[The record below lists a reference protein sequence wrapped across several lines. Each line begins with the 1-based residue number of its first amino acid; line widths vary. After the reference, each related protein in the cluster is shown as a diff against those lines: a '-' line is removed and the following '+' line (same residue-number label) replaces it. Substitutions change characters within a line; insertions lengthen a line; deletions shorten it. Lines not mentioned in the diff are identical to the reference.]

1 MMKVISPS
9 RINLRVFILLALTG
23 CDWLYVEAGRATALD
38 DYIAAPDP
46 AYTYSLVRTITQS
59 TYTAYVIDM
68 TSQSWRSPGEVDRT
82 LWRHWLTI
90 VVPKTVSH
98 DTALLYITGGNNGGS
113 APSSAPS
120 EVVSI
125 ATNTLSVA
133 AQLRMVPNQPLTFPD
148 GGGPRYEDEI
158 IAYTFDK
165 YLTTQDAN
173 WPLLLPMAK
182 SAVRAMDTIQAYL
195 AEPRVASIEINH
207 FAVTGAS
214 KRGWTTWLTAAVD
227 PRVTAII
234 PMVIDVLN
242 IGEQMTHHFAAYGYY
257 SDAIHDY
264 VDLDVI
270 SRIYSPQGQAL
281 LRIVDPYEYRERY
294 LLPKYLLNSSGDQF
308 FLPDSAQFY
317 FDDLPADKYVRYIP
331 NTDHGL
337 SGSYPY
343 SHDALESLTLFYH
356 SVLNGLARP
365 QFTWTVPAENRI
377 EVQTTTAPKEVRLW
391 QATNPAA
398 RNFRLDVIGWAWNV
412 SPLLD
417 QGGGTYIAE
426 VSEPQQGWRAFFIEL
441 IFDNETDI
449 DYKFTTEVRV
459 TPDYLPFACD
469 LNRDGALNFID
480 LETFTAE
487 WLAPDPRLAD
497 IVPER
502 GDGAVTLHDFSLCAT
517 NFHD

>member
-1 MMKVISPS
+1 
-9 RINLRVFILLALTG
+9 
-23 CDWLYVEAGRATALD
+23 
-38 DYIAAPDP
+38 
-46 AYTYSLVRTITQS
+46 
-59 TYTAYVIDM
+59 
-68 TSQSWRSPGEVDRT
+68 
-82 LWRHWLTI
+82 
-90 VVPKTVSH
+90 
-98 DTALLYITGGNNGGS
+98 
-113 APSSAPS
+113 
-120 EVVSI
+120 
-125 ATNTLSVA
+125 
-133 AQLRMVPNQPLTFPD
+133 
-148 GGGPRYEDEI
+148 
-158 IAYTFDK
+158 
-165 YLTTQDAN
+165 
-173 WPLLLPMAK
+173 
-182 SAVRAMDTIQAYL
+182 
-195 AEPRVASIEINH
+195 
-207 FAVTGAS
+207 
-214 KRGWTTWLTAAVD
+214 
-227 PRVTAII
+227 
-234 PMVIDVLN
+234 MVIDVLN

-270 SRIYSPQGQAL
+270 SRMYSPQGQAL

-308 FLPDSAQFY
+308 FLPDSSQFY

-337 SGSYPY
+337 YGSPPY
-343 SHDALESLTLFYH
+343 SHDALDSLTLFYY
-356 SVLNGLARP
+356 SVLNNLARP

-398 RNFRLDVIGWAWNV
+398 RNFRLDFIGFAWTV

-426 VSEPQQGWRAFFIEL
+426 VSEPQQGWRAFFVEL
-441 IFDNETDI
+441 LFDNETDV

-480 LETFTAE
+480 LETFAAE
-487 WLAPDPRLAD
+487 WLAPDPHLAD

-517 NFHD
+517 TLHD

>member
-1 MMKVISPS
+1 MKIISPS
-9 RINLRVFILLALTG
+9 RINPGVCILLAL
-23 CDWLYVEAGRATALD
+23 AGFGLFNPGSTQATALD
-38 DYIAAPDP
+38 DYIASPDP
-46 AYTYSLVRTITQS
+46 AYTYSLVRTITS
-59 TYTAYVIDM
+59 SDYTAYVLDM
-68 TSQSWRSPGEVDRT
+68 ASQSWRSPGEVDRT
-82 LWRHWLTI
+82 LWKHWLTI

-98 DTALLYITGGNNGGS
+98 DTALLYISGGS
-113 APSSAPS
+113 NGDSPPSSAPS
-120 EVVSI
+120 EVVFI
-125 ATNTLSVA
+125 ATNTQSVA

-165 YLTTQDAN
+165 YLTTKDPN

-182 SAVRAMDTIQAYL
+182 SAVRAMDTIQDYL
-195 AEPRVASIEINH
+195 TIEINH

-227 PRVTAII
+227 TRVITIM

-242 IGEQMTHHFAAYGYY
+242 IGDQMTHHFAAYGYY
-257 SDAIHDY
+257 SEAIHDY

-270 SRIYSPQGQAL
+270 SRIYSPQGQVL
-281 LRIVDPYEYRERY
+281 LQIVDPYEYRDRY
-294 LLPKYLLNSSGDQF
+294 LLPKYLLNSTGDQF

-317 FDDLPADKYVRYIP
+317 FDDLPANKYLRYIP

-343 SHDALESLTLFYH
+343 SHDALESLTLFYY
-356 SVLNGLARP
+356 SVLNSLARP

-377 EVQTTTAPKEVRLW
+377 EVQTTTTPKEVRLW
-391 QATNPAA
+391 QATNPTA
-398 RNFRLDVIGWAWNV
+398 RNFRLDVIGFAWKV
-412 SPLLD
+412 SPLQD

-426 VSEPQQGWRAFFIEL
+426 VSNPPQGWRAFFVEL
-441 IFDNETDI
+441 IFDNETNV

-469 LNRDGALNFID
+469 LID
-480 LETFTAE
+480 LSFFVERWLTTCDKNNNFCNCTDMNYDELVNFFDFAIFASRWLEGTAG
-487 WLAPDPRLAD
+487 PP
-497 IVPER
+497 
-502 GDGAVTLHDFSLCAT
+502 
-517 NFHD
+517 

>member
-38 DYIAAPDP
+38 DYIASPDP

-59 TYTAYVIDM
+59 SYTAYVIDM

-125 ATNTLSVA
+125 ATNTQSVA

-148 GGGPRYEDEI
+148 GGGPRDEDEI

-165 YLTTQDAN
+165 YLTTEDAN

-195 AEPRVASIEINH
+195 AEPRGGSIEINH

-270 SRIYSPQGQAL
+270 SRMYTPQGKAL
-281 LRIVDPYEYRERY
+281 LQIVDPYEYRDRY

-317 FDDLPADKYVRYIP
+317 FADLPADKYVRYIP

-337 SGSYPY
+337 YGAAPY
-343 SHDALESLTLFYH
+343 SHDALESLTLFYN
-356 SVLNGLARP
+356 SVLHNLARP

-377 EVQTTTAPKEVRLW
+377 EVQTTTTPKEVRLW

-398 RNFRLDVIGWAWNV
+398 RNFRRDVIGWVWTV

-417 QGGGTYIAE
+417 QGGGRYIAE

-449 DYKFTTEVRV
+449 DYKFTTEVRI

-469 LNRDGALNFID
+469 LNRDGALNLRD
-480 LETFTAE
+480 LQTFTAE
-487 WLAPDPRLAD
+487 WLDLDPLLAD

-517 NFHD
+517 NLRD

>member
-1 MMKVISPS
+1 
-9 RINLRVFILLALTG
+9 
-23 CDWLYVEAGRATALD
+23 
-38 DYIAAPDP
+38 
-46 AYTYSLVRTITQS
+46 
-59 TYTAYVIDM
+59 M
-68 TSQSWRSPGEVDRT
+68 TSQSWRRPGEVDRT

-90 VVPKTVSH
+90 VVPKIVSH
-98 DTALLYITGGNNGGS
+98 DTALLYITGGNNGDS
-113 APSSAPS
+113 APSSAPG
-120 EVVSI
+120 EVVLI
-125 ATNTLSVA
+125 ATDTQSVA

-165 YLTTQDAN
+165 YLTTNDAN

-182 SAVRAMDTIQAYL
+182 NAVRAMDTIQDYL
-195 AEPRVASIEINH
+195 AELRSGGIEINH

-308 FLPDSAQFY
+308 FLPDSSQFY
-317 FDDLPADKYVRYIP
+317 FDDLPSDKYVRYIP
-331 NTDHGL
+331 NTDHSL
-337 SGSYPY
+337 SGSP
-343 SHDALESLTLFYH
+343 ESLTLFYR
-356 SVLNGLARP
+356 SVLQNWSRP
-365 QFTWTVPAENRI
+365 EFTWTVPSENRI
-377 EVQTTTAPKEVRLW
+377 EVQMITAPKEVRLW

-398 RNFRLDVIGWAWNV
+398 RNFRLDFIHFAWTV

-417 QGGGTYIAE
+417 QGGGTYVAE
-426 VSEPQQGWRAFFIEL
+426 VSEPQQGWRAFFVEL
-441 IFDNETDI
+441 IFDNETDV

-469 LNRDGALNFID
+469 LNRDGGLNFLD
-480 LETFTAE
+480 LQRFTAE
-487 WLAPDPRLAD
+487 WLAAPLVAD

-502 GDGAVTLHDFSLCAT
+502 GDGAVSLHDFSLCAT
-517 NFHD
+517 NLHD